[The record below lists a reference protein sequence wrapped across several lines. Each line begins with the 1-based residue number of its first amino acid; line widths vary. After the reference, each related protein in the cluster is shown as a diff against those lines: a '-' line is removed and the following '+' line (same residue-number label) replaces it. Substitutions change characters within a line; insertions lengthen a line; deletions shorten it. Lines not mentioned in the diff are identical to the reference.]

1 MLPGCRVHSY
11 RQVDFDS
18 KMWFTSGRKPE
29 LSTRAGFIYSS
40 TCFGLHK
47 HMVFEGY
54 NTSGLRLVTE
64 DTLH

>member
-64 DTLH
+64 DTIH